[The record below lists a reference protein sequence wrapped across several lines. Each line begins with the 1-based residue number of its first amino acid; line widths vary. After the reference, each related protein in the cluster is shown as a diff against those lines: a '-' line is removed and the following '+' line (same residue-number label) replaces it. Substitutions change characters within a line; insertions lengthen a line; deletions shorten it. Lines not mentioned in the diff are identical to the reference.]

1 MRTLHDCIVPPEM
14 QLNRVLNK
22 ALALYDYTTTLHQEI
37 TTLWKRRKSL
47 AAIVI
52 LVNRY
57 ALVAYAL
64 VSILMLLPFPVGGN
78 PITDRVRCSHHTPFG
93 NNTDVCQRCFSLI
106 KLSRML
112 LRWRADTR
120 CIAISRAVSVVF
132 AIIFSTVGALHLVDN
147 RRKLCLT

>member
-14 QLNRVLNK
+14 QLSRVLHK

-47 AAIVI
+47 ASIVI

-64 VSILMLLPFPVGGN
+64 VSILMLFPPVGGN
-78 PITDRVRCSHHTPFG
+78 PITDQVRCSHHTPFG
-93 NNTDVCQRCFSLI
+93 NNTDVCQRCFILTQTF
-106 KLSRML
+106 KNVAKMKGGHQVYCHFESRKCCICHHIFYC
-112 LRWRADTR
+112 R
-120 CIAISRAVSVVF
+120 CV
-132 AIIFSTVGALHLVDN
+132 TP
-147 RRKLCLT
+147 C

>member
-47 AAIVI
+47 ASVVI

-64 VSILMLLPFPVGGN
+64 VSILMLVPFPVGGN
-78 PITDRVRCSHHTPFG
+78 PITDQVRCSHHTSFG
-93 NNTDVCQRCFSLI
+93 NNTDVCQRCFILTQTF
-106 KLSRML
+106 KNVAK
-112 LRWRADTR
+112 ADTR
-120 CIAISRAVSVVF
+120 CIAISRAGSVVF
-132 AIIFSTVGALHLVDN
+132 AIIFSTVGALHFVDN

>member
-64 VSILMLLPFPVGGN
+64 VSIIMLLPFPVGGN
-78 PITDRVRCSHHTPFG
+78 PITDQVRRSHHTSFG
-93 NNTDVCQRCFSLI
+93 NNTDACQRCFILTQTF
-106 KLSRML
+106 KNAAKMKGGHQVCCHLESRKCCICHHIFYC
-112 LRWRADTR
+112 R
-120 CIAISRAVSVVF
+120 CV
-132 AIIFSTVGALHLVDN
+132 TP
-147 RRKLCLT
+147 C